1 MDTHSTPIP
10 HRPSR
15 ETQIRVLPARM
26 GYADQMES
34 CHQAAYGYSAAEVDE
49 PECLTAEHFRQHLQ
63 VFPEG
68 QFMALDTATD
78 LVVGTTSNMRLN
90 FNLRQQNPRSWAE
103 ITSDG

>member
-1 MDTHSTPIP
+1 MDAHSTSTDPRPI
-10 HRPSR
+10 R

-26 GYADQMES
+26 GYTDQMEA

-49 PECLTAEHFRQHLQ
+49 PECLTAEHFRQHLH

-68 QFMALDTATD
+68 QFMALDTTSD

-90 FNLRQQNPRSWAE
+90 FNLRKQNPRSWAE